1 MYVIRR
7 LSHQSRLSRVGDR
20 DSVLR
25 LFGQVHNHIYANEGL
40 SPTEALEEFIKILFS
55 KLTDERENRMAPE
68 FTISDNERIAIQQSR
83 PNKFRERLEAL
94 FQSCKAKNPDI
105 FSESES
111 LDLKDGT
118 LAYVVQTLQDVTL
131 LNSDHDIK
139 AIAFQKFIHE
149 QQRGSR
155 GQFLTPGPTV
165 ELGVVFCHPQPG
177 DSVIDPAC
185 GTGSFLMQTLNFVKA
200 LAKGKPIVTLT
211 GIDINPGVLRLARMN
226 FVLQE
231 FEPRIFRANS
241 LAKWD
246 DLPSEIKP
254 GTYDDVLT
262 NPPFG
267 SQGRITDRNLLAQY
281 ELGHKWTRRG
291 DVWCRESEVL
301 ENQTPQIL
309 FLERCIG
316 LLRPGGRMS
325 IVLPD
330 SILQNPS
337 LGYVR
342 HFLRLNSDVLAVGS
356 MPQHTFIPYGTGI
369 KASIICLRKKDHS
382 QLPVSAFFADVKNVG
397 YLGDKSASPEIR
409 VDSQGNPVRSPD
421 GVPLLLED
429 ITEVKKEYGRFLNGG
444 RIEPTENCFSL
455 DRTAIN
461 DRIDCEFYRP
471 IYTQLEELLRAAG
484 SVPLASIVKIRRS
497 KVAGLSGDTL
507 VKYVEISDVDSTNS
521 EIVQCSLMPAH
532 KLPSRASF
540 QVRKGDLLTAVS
552 GISTGTD
559 SHASAIVSED
569 YDGAV
574 VTSGFAVLTATE
586 VNPYYLLSFLRT
598 KYFKMQVRRYRVGSA
613 IPDISYEDLKKVLV
627 PRLPEE
633 LEREISELME
643 EAYRQRATAKIKLGN
658 ATDLMDR
665 QLPSLA

>member
-1 MYVIRR
+1 MYVIRNLGHQTR
-7 LSHQSRLSRVGDR
+7 LSIGDH
-20 DSVLR
+20 DSILR

-40 SPTEALEEFIKILFS
+40 SPTEALEEFVKVLFT
-55 KLTDERENRMAPE
+55 KLTDERENQATPK
-68 FTISDNERIAIQQSR
+68 FTIFESERIAIQQKK
-83 PNKFRERLEAL
+83 PNHFRERIEDL
-94 FQSCKAKNPDI
+94 FESCKAKNPDI
-105 FSESES
+105 FSGNER
-111 LDLKDGT
+111 LGLKDGT
-118 LAYVVQTLQDVTL
+118 LAFVVGMLKDVTL

-155 GQFLTPGPTV
+155 GQFLTPGPAV

-185 GTGSFLMQTLNFVKA
+185 GTGSFLIQSLNFVKS
-200 LAKGKPIVTLT
+200 LTQGVPDVKLT

-226 FVLQE
+226 FALQE
-231 FEPRIFRANS
+231 FEPEIFNANS
-241 LAKWD
+241 LAEWD
-246 DLPSEIKP
+246 DLPKEIKP
-254 GTYDDVLT
+254 GVYDDVLT

-281 ELGHKWTRRG
+281 ELGHRWTRMG
-291 DVWCRESEVL
+291 DVWHREIDVL

-309 FLERCIG
+309 FLERCME

-330 SILQNPS
+330 SVLQNPS

-342 HFLRLNSDVLAVGS
+342 YFLRLNSDVLAIGS

-369 KASIICLRKKDHS
+369 KASIVCLRKKDHS
-382 QLPVSAFFADVKNVG
+382 TLPASAFFADVKNIG

-409 VDSQGNPVRSPD
+409 VDTHGNPERGTD
-421 GVPLLLED
+421 GVPILLED
-429 ITEVKKEYGRFLNGG
+429 ITEVKKQYEKFLKND
-444 RIEPTENCFSL
+444 RVNPTESCFSL
-455 DRTAIN
+455 GRTSIS
-461 DRIDCEFYRP
+461 DRIDCEFHRP
-471 IYTQLEELLRAAG
+471 VYTRLEELLKAAG
-484 SVPLASIVKIRRS
+484 SVPLASIAKIKRS
-497 KVAGLSGDTL
+497 KVSGLSGDTL
-507 VKYVEISDVDSTNS
+507 VKYVEISDVESTNS
-521 EIVQCSLMPAH
+521 EIVQCSLIPAH

-559 SHASAIVSED
+559 SHASAIVGED
-569 YDGAV
+569 YDGAI

-613 IPDISYEDLKKVLV
+613 IPDVSYEDLKSVLV
-627 PRLPEE
+627 PRLPDD
-633 LEREISELME
+633 LERQISGLME
-643 EAYRQRATAKIKLGN
+643 EAHRGRANAKAKVGA
-658 ATDLMDR
+658 ATSTLER
-665 QLPSLA
+665 QLPLIA